1 MSHPPL
7 DRDAAPTA
15 GADTASSA
23 PGATCAPAASATAAS
38 AAAAPASRRDLLRS
52 AAAGV
57 AGLASSAV
65 GLAALAEDAAAQP
78 PRTPRDQPRQPRG
91 TPKRLTSQPP
101 MLPRRFAGVDQAR
114 QPSWML
120 EPTHDWENW
129 ALRLARR
136 VTLGLT
142 PEESARARRL
152 GYYGYLDY
160 QLAHEQIDD
169 SACDAFVARTYPTLA
184 MTGAELAAF
193 DQGTLQTQL
202 QESTVYR
209 AAFSKRQLYQRMVEL
224 WTDHFTIYYPEV
236 GYLKTL
242 DDREVIRK
250 HALGKFGDLL
260 KASARSAAML
270 VYLDQNVSRRGAP
283 NQNYA
288 RELLELHTVGV
299 NGGYTQDDV
308 AELSRILT
316 GWTVR
321 GRGEFTFNPA
331 LHDFA
336 QKTFLG
342 RTFPAMD
349 SRNNTNT
356 DGINEGETV
365 LDMLIAHPST
375 ARFIATKILRH
386 LLWYEPSAEMI
397 ARVAD
402 VYTRTGGDIKAMV
415 RASLDFSFLQQAPA
429 KLKRPFHYLVSAL
442 RALNPTVGT
451 GVGTATRQLVGMG
464 QPLFLWLTPDGY
476 PDAVE
481 FWAGNLLTRWNVAT
495 NLAVINN
502 AEMAVDVSR
511 LQALNSA
518 DAVASEIGRT
528 MFGGELQERLREEL
542 VAYLRPAP
550 NSSTRIR
557 EALGLAI
564 ASSPF
569 QWY

>member
-7 DRDAAPTA
+7 DREAAPESGGDAAPVQ
-15 GADTASSA
+15 G
-23 PGATCAPAASATAAS
+23 
-38 AAAAPASRRDLLRS
+38 SRRDLLRGAAAAVAGAAT

-57 AGLASSAV
+57 TA
-65 GLAALAEDAAAQP
+65 LAADATAQP
-78 PRTPRDQPRQPRG
+78 PRVSDRPRAPRG
-91 TPKRLTSQPP
+91 APKRLTSQPT

-114 QPSWML
+114 QPAWML

-169 SACDAFVARTYPTLA
+169 SACEAFVARTYPTLA
-184 MTGAELAAF
+184 MTGTEMGAVDF
-193 DQGTLQTQL
+193 GTLQTQL
-202 QESTVYR
+202 QDATVYR
-209 AAFSKRQLYQRMVEL
+209 AAFSKRQLFERMVEL
-224 WTDHFTIYYPEV
+224 WTDHFTIYFPEV

-242 DDREVIRK
+242 DDRDVIRK
-250 HALGKFGDLL
+250 HALGNFGDLL

-299 NGGYTQDDV
+299 DGGYTQEDV

-321 GRGEFTFNPA
+321 GRGEFSFNPA
-331 LHDFA
+331 LHDYA
-336 QKTFLG
+336 QKTFMG

-349 SRNNTNT
+349 SRNNTNPAGVT
-356 DGINEGETV
+356 EGEAV
-365 LDMLIAHPST
+365 LEMLIAHPST
-375 ARFIATKILRH
+375 ARFVATKILRH
-386 LLWYEPSAEMI
+386 LLWYEPSTAMV

-402 VYTRTGGDIKAMV
+402 VYTRTRGDIKAMV
-415 RASLDFSFLQQAPA
+415 RASLDFSHLQQAPA

-451 GVGTATRQLVGMG
+451 GVGTATRQLTAMG
-464 QPLFLWLTPDGY
+464 QPLFQWLTPEGY

-481 FWAGNLLTRWNVAT
+481 FWVGNLLPRWNAAST
-495 NLAVINN
+495 LASQNGT
-502 AEMAVDVSR
+502 ELRVDVAP
-511 LQALNSA
+511 LQALASA
-518 DAVASEIGRT
+518 DAIATEIGR
-528 MFGGELQERLREEL
+528 MAFGGELQERLREEL

-550 NSSTRIR
+550 TNATRIR
-557 EALGLAI
+557 EALGLAL

>member
-1 MSHPPL
+1 MSHMPP
-7 DRDAAPTA
+7 DRDA
-15 GADTASSA
+15 SRE
-23 PGATCAPAASATAAS
+23 PAAD
-38 AAAAPASRRDLLRS
+38 AAPASAARRDLLRG
-52 AAAGV
+52 AATTVATTV
-57 AGLASSAV
+57 AGLA
-65 GLAALAEDAAAQP
+65 GLPGDAGAQP
-78 PRTPRDQPRQPRG
+78 PRVSDRPRAPRG
-91 TPKRLTSQPP
+91 APKRLVSQPP

-142 PEESARARRL
+142 PEESARAKRL

-169 SACDAFVARTYPTLA
+169 SAADAFVARTYPTLA
-184 MTGAELAAF
+184 MTGTEMAAV
-193 DQGTLQTQL
+193 DNGTLQTQL
-202 QESTVYR
+202 QDATVYR
-209 AAFSKRQLYQRMVEL
+209 AAFSKRQLFERMVEL
-224 WTDHFTIYYPEV
+224 WTDHFTIYFPDV

-242 DDREVIRK
+242 DDRAVIRK
-250 HALGKFGDLL
+250 HALGNFGDLV

-299 NGGYTQDDV
+299 DGGYTQDDV

-321 GRGEFTFNPA
+321 GRGEFTFNPS
-331 LHDFA
+331 LHDYA
-336 QKTFLG
+336 QKTFMG
-342 RTFPAMD
+342 RTFPAMAAQ
-349 SRNNTNT
+349 NNTNPAGVT
-356 DGINEGETV
+356 EGEVV

-386 LLWYEPSAEMI
+386 LLWYEPSSAMVT
-397 ARVAD
+397 RVAD
-402 VYTRTGGDIKAMV
+402 TYTRTGGDIKAMV
-415 RASLDFSFLQQAPA
+415 RATLDFSHLQQAPA

-451 GVGTATRQLVGMG
+451 GVGTATRQLTSMG
-464 QPLFLWLTPDGY
+464 QPLFQWLTPDGY

-481 FWAGNLLTRWNVAT
+481 FWVGNLLPRWNAGST
-495 NLAVINN
+495 LASQNGT
-502 AEMAVDVSR
+502 ELRVDVAP

-518 DAVASEIGRT
+518 DAVTTEIGR
-528 MFGGELQERLREEL
+528 MLFGGELQERLREEL

-550 NSSTRIR
+550 TNATRIR
-557 EALGLAI
+557 EALGLAL

>member
-1 MSHPPL
+1 
-7 DRDAAPTA
+7 
-15 GADTASSA
+15 
-23 PGATCAPAASATAAS
+23 
-38 AAAAPASRRDLLRS
+38 
-52 AAAGV
+52 
-57 AGLASSAV
+57 
-65 GLAALAEDAAAQP
+65 
-78 PRTPRDQPRQPRG
+78 
-91 TPKRLTSQPP
+91 
-101 MLPRRFAGVDQAR
+101 MLPRRFAGVDESR
-114 QPSWML
+114 QPSYL
-120 EPTHDWENW
+120 IKPEGDWENW

-160 QLAHEQIDD
+160 QLAYEQIDD
-169 SACDAFVARTYPTLA
+169 SAADAFVARTYPQLA
-184 MTGAELAAF
+184 LGGTELAALDF
-193 DQGTLQTQL
+193 GQLQAAL

-209 AAFSKRQLYQRMVEL
+209 AAFSRRQLYQRLVEF

-236 GYLKTL
+236 GYLKVL

-250 HALGKFGDLL
+250 HALGKFGDML

-299 NGGYTQDDV
+299 DGGYTQNDV

-331 LHDFA
+331 LHDYA

-342 RTFPAMD
+342 RTFPAVD
-349 SRNNTNT
+349 PRNYTNP
-356 DGINEGETV
+356 DGVLEGEAV

-375 ARFIATKILRH
+375 ATFIATKLLKF
-386 LLWYEPSAEMI
+386 LLWYEPTPAMV
-397 ARVAD
+397 ARVAG
-402 VYTRTGGDIKAMV
+402 VYKSTGGDVRAMV
-415 RASLDFSFLQQAPA
+415 RASLDFAYLQQAPA
-429 KLKRPFHYLVSAL
+429 KLKRPFHFLVSAL
-442 RALNPTVGT
+442 RGLGATAGT
-451 GVGTATRQLVGMG
+451 GVGTANRQLVGMG
-464 QPLFLWLTPDGY
+464 QPLFQWLTPEGY
-476 PDAVE
+476 PDTVE
-481 FWAGNLLTRWNVAT
+481 YWAGTLLPRWNAAV

-502 AEMAVDVSR
+502 AEMAVDVTR
-511 LQALNSA
+511 LQALGTA
-518 DAVASEIGRT
+518 DAVAAEIGRM
-528 MFGGELQERLREEL
+528 MFGGELQDRLREEL

-550 NSSTRIR
+550 TNSARIR
-557 EALGLAI
+557 EALGLAV